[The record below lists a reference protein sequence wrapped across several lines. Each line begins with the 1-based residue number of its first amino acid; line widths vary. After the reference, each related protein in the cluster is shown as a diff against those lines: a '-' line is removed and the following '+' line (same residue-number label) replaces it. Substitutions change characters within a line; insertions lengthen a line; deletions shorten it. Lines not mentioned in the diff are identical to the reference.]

1 MAIVWLLLVDVSID
15 FQGFVYNFSMVLVY
29 TNSSIN
35 PFIYAAKYREFQ
47 RGVRRLISK
56 LKLNQHS
63 NQEDIDL
70 PQQPNRLVAQQPQ
83 TNERLAQHVQQNGN

>member
-1 MAIVWLLLVDVSID
+1 MAIVWLLLIDVSID
-15 FQGFVYNFSMVLVY
+15 FHGFVYNFSMVLVY

-56 LKLNQHS
+56 LKLNKHS

-70 PQQPNRLVAQQPQ
+70 RQQPNRRVAQQPE
-83 TNERLAQHVQQNGN
+83 TNERLL